1 MKRNI
6 TRFITR
12 RLKLKVNEQKSAVAR
27 PVRRKSL
34 GFSFT
39 VRGPKRRIAGK
50 ALVRFKRRVRELTA
64 RARGIGIE
72 QRAKELGDYLRG
84 WKAYFGFCETPS
96 VLETLDQWLRRRLRS
111 LLWQQWQRGKVRFS
125 RLCARGVDR
134 TLAATTAGS
143 SHGPWRIAIS
153 PALGAALPT
162 LTSIRSAFPGCLPDA
177 SSIHRTAGC
186 GPACPVVWEGRGCE
200 ASPYPDQRTFGAAF

>member
-1 MKRNI
+1 MKRSI

-27 PVRRKSL
+27 PVRRKFL

-96 VLETLDQWLRRRLRS
+96 
-111 LLWQQWQRGKVRFS
+111 
-125 RLCARGVDR
+125 GVGNAGSVVAAKAAIPA
-134 TLAATTAGS
+134 LAAMATWQGAVQQAMRPWCRPNSGS
-143 SHGPWRIAIS
+143 YHCRQLS
-153 PALGAALPT
+153 
-162 LTSIRSAFPGCLPDA
+162 RSMAY
-177 SSIHRTAGC
+177 R
-186 GPACPVVWEGRGCE
+186 
-200 ASPYPDQRTFGAAF
+200 Y